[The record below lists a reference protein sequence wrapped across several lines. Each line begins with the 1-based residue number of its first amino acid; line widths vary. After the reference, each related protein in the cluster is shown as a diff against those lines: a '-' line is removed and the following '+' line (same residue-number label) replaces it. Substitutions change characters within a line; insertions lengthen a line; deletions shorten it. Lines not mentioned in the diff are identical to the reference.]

1 MDFKIDNIEVV
12 ENRPFANCKLG
23 REKYAKILEQIVGQ
37 GMGGC
42 VMSLVGSWGTGKTTF
57 VKMWKRQMENH
68 GFKTIYFNAWEN
80 DYMEDPLP
88 CLVAELKNLDKEEKA
103 KDKLQLVISTAGRL
117 CGSVLP
123 KVAKGFVKEKI
134 GEEAAEVVEAALN
147 GTGEIFNEQI
157 EKYEKGRKSI
167 VVLRKTLTEYA
178 EILDE
183 DRPLVFFI
191 DELDRCNPTYAVKV
205 LERVKHLFSIP
216 HIVFVLSVDKEQ
228 LCNSV
233 RGYFGSDRINAEE
246 YLRRFIDVEYTL
258 PLPAYDK
265 FVDYVFEKL
274 DFKPFFENR
283 SYVQNISYGSY
294 VDMFKGIARRLFAG
308 KNIILRQIEK
318 ILVWDRLV
326 LQTIPSNSNI
336 DSELMFLLLFIKHF
350 DQQLYENIKKRGLKV
365 QKLIEL
371 VEAFLPFGIYE
382 DESYDDSG
390 HGMIYI
396 VAEFIVLYN
405 KIGIN
410 KNLQELYHKTG
421 ANTVLNFNTK
431 ASKVEMEKAIIYYS
445 ESHRIASLD
454 RYFQHIEMLVEI
466 QKEDLQ

>member
-57 VKMWKRQMENH
+57 VKMWKQQMENH

-88 CLVAELKNLDKEEKA
+88 CLVAELQNLDKEEKA
-103 KDKLQLVISTAGRL
+103 KDKLQLVISTAERL
-117 CGSVLP
+117 WGSVLP
-123 KVAKGFVKEKI
+123 KLAKGLVKEKI
-134 GEEAAEVVEAALN
+134 GEEAAEVVEAALK
-147 GTGEIFNEQI
+147 GTTEIFNEQI

-167 VVLRKTLTEYA
+167 IALRNILTEFA

-183 DRPLVFFI
+183 DRPLVFFV

-205 LERVKHLFSIP
+205 LERIKHLFSIP

-283 SYVQNISYGSY
+283 SYVQNISYESY
-294 VDMFKGIARRLFAG
+294 VDMFKGIVRRLFAG
-308 KNIILRQIEK
+308 KNLTLRQIEK

-336 DSELMFLLLFIKHF
+336 DSDLMFLLLFIKNF
-350 DQQLYENIKKRGLKV
+350 DQQLYENIQKRGLKV
-365 QKLIEL
+365 QKLVDS
-371 VEAFLPFGIYE
+371 VEAFLPSEIYE
-382 DESYDDSG
+382 DENYDDSG

-405 KIGIN
+405 KIGIE
-410 KNLQELYHKTG
+410 LQKLYHKTG
-421 ANTVLNFNTK
+421 NNTVLDFNTK
-431 ASKVEMEKAIIYYS
+431 APKDEMEKAIVYYS
-445 ESHRIASLD
+445 ESHRIGSLD
-454 RYFQHIEMLVEI
+454 RYFQHIELLVEI
-466 QKEDLQ
+466 QKEDQQ